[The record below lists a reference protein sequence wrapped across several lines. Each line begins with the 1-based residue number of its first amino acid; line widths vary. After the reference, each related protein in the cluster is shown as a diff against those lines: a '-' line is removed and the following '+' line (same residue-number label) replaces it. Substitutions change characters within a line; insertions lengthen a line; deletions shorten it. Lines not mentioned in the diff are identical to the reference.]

1 MKTRRRI
8 LLGAVALAAPITGF
22 ALLGTP
28 GILAGASSPSFP
40 VVCKVTATGDVT
52 FTPALTK
59 TGTLTTDRG
68 AVTQTVISG
77 GRFNGC
83 LSAAPAGAPG
93 HGDLPATITI
103 DTPATSLGRVN
114 GARTYATGYCPD
126 YDAATLKAL
135 KGLTFTVTWTGGE
148 NGSSVFTTTKATLAT
163 STGPPGEVGFTLSA
177 KEGLGSYAEKQLN
190 QITVFFDGTDSA
202 ALETGCTADQT
213 VGSATL
219 DQSNSV
225 AIL

>member
-1 MKTRRRI
+1 M
-8 LLGAVALAAPITGF
+8 GAVALAVPITGF

-28 GILAGASSPSFP
+28 SIFAGASSPSFP
-40 VVCKVTATGDVT
+40 VVCKATATGDVA
-52 FTPALTK
+52 FNPPLTK
-59 TGTLTTDRG
+59 GGTLTTDRG
-68 AVTQTVISG
+68 AVTQTIISG

-103 DTPATSLGRVN
+103 NTPATSLGRVD
-114 GARTYATGYCPD
+114 GARTYATGYCPA
-126 YDAATLKAL
+126 YDTATLKAL
-135 KGLTFTVTWTGGE
+135 KGLSFTVTWTGGE
-148 NGSSVFTTTKATLAT
+148 NGSSVFTTKKATLAT

-177 KEGLGSYAEKQLN
+177 REGLGSYAEKQLN

-202 ALETGCTADQT
+202 ALETGCAADQT
-213 VGSATL
+213 VSSATF